1 MKARMAAAVALV
13 GLLGSGSAQASDL
26 KYDGNELLSQCQQY
40 LKVANSEKN
49 YDVLA
54 VGMCAGFVGGVNSTV
69 LFYSDVLK
77 KDEKYCMPDNVTNA
91 QMVRIVVKYLKDNP
105 KLLNEG
111 RTSLVWSA
119 LIDAYPC
126 K

>member
-1 MKARMAAAVALV
+1 MKAGIAAAVALV
-13 GLLGSGSAQASDL
+13 GILGSGAVVATDL
-26 KYDGNELLSQCQQY
+26 KYDGNELLMQCQQY
-40 LKVANSEKN
+40 LKVADSEKN

-54 VGMCAGFVGGVNSTV
+54 VGLCGGFIGGVNSTV

-77 KDEKYCMPDNVTNA
+77 KDDKYCMPDSVTNG

-105 KLLNEG
+105 KLLNNG
-111 RTSLVWSA
+111 RTGLVWSA
-119 LIDAYPC
+119 LRDAYPC